1 MVFWNS
7 VLIKSLCKRAI
18 LTNAWILG
26 SIVKLQF
33 DKGEIS
39 FWLTVK
45 SLLIDI
51 NTLNATK
58 LVQLYSEPHQFYMIE
73 HIFKKSLH
81 FWQSKNIDKLPLANL
96 NDGTHAVI
104 DNFEKQ
110 TR

>member
-7 VLIKSLCKRAI
+7 VLFKSLCKRAI

-39 FWLTVK
+39 YWLTVK

-51 NTLNATK
+51 NIYIERNKTCPTLFRTAF
-58 LVQLYSEPHQFYMIE
+58 LF
-73 HIFKKSLH
+73 
-81 FWQSKNIDKLPLANL
+81 
-96 NDGTHAVI
+96 
-104 DNFEKQ
+104 
-110 TR
+110 

>member
-7 VLIKSLCKRAI
+7 VLKSLCKRAI
-18 LTNAWILG
+18 LTKCWILG
-26 SIVKLQF
+26 NIVKLQF

-58 LVQLYSEPHQFYMIE
+58 LVQLYSEPHFYFRCYSI
-73 HIFKKSLH
+73 HS
-81 FWQSKNIDKLPLANL
+81 
-96 NDGTHAVI
+96 
-104 DNFEKQ
+104 

>member
-1 MVFWNS
+1 MVFRNS

-33 DKGEIS
+33 DKGEIYL
-39 FWLTVK
+39 WLTVK

-58 LVQLYSEPHQFYMIE
+58 LVQLYSEPHFYFRCNSIR
-73 HIFKKSLH
+73 S
-81 FWQSKNIDKLPLANL
+81 
-96 NDGTHAVI
+96 
-104 DNFEKQ
+104 

>member
-1 MVFWNS
+1 MVFRNS

-33 DKGEIS
+33 DKGEIYL
-39 FWLTVK
+39 WLTVK

-58 LVQLYSEPHQFYMIE
+58 LYSEPHFYFRCNSI
-73 HIFKKSLH
+73 HS
-81 FWQSKNIDKLPLANL
+81 
-96 NDGTHAVI
+96 
-104 DNFEKQ
+104 

>member
-1 MVFWNS
+1 MVFSNS

-58 LVQLYSEPHQFYMIE
+58 LVQL
-73 HIFKKSLH
+73 
-81 FWQSKNIDKLPLANL
+81 
-96 NDGTHAVI
+96 
-104 DNFEKQ
+104 
-110 TR
+110 

>member
-1 MVFWNS
+1 MVFRNS

-26 SIVKLQF
+26 KIVKLQF

-58 LVQLYSEPHQFYMIE
+58 LVQLIQNR
-73 HIFKKSLH
+73 IFILDVTASIL
-81 FWQSKNIDKLPLANL
+81 QDKADL
-96 NDGTHAVI
+96 
-104 DNFEKQ
+104 
-110 TR
+110 

>member
-1 MVFWNS
+1 MVFRNS
-7 VLIKSLCKRAI
+7 VLKSLCKKAI

-51 NTLNATK
+51 NKLNATK
-58 LVQLYSEPHQFYMIE
+58 LVQLYSEPHFYFRCNSI
-73 HIFKKSLH
+73 HS
-81 FWQSKNIDKLPLANL
+81 
-96 NDGTHAVI
+96 
-104 DNFEKQ
+104 

>member
-1 MVFWNS
+1 MVFRNS
-7 VLIKSLCKRAI
+7 VLFKSLCKRAI

-51 NTLNATK
+51 NTLNAKK
-58 LVQLYSEPHQFYMIE
+58 LVQLYSEPHFYFRCDSI
-73 HIFKKSLH
+73 HS
-81 FWQSKNIDKLPLANL
+81 
-96 NDGTHAVI
+96 
-104 DNFEKQ
+104 